1 MIGRLPKL
9 IADVESQA
17 LFDLDLTAGAAA
29 LPSGWSVIGTGATWD
44 DELGFKGGTAA
55 YIRTDNFSAR
65 DALLAAN
72 SGYFYLEFE
81 RESMCTDS
89 TYSSGSTFYDS
100 DGNTD
105 TAAEKSFLWTDDGVG
120 AGQLRIYRNAANY
133 QIVFLDGASSKFSAN
148 LITRRSAKHDSKMGY
163 LLVTWSGTTAA
174 VIIDGNVMKTFTLA
188 AAVTAFKRVYIGAY
202 GGSKFLG
209 AYHVRRIMCGT
220 QYLYPQNHAVRVAV
234 LGDSFV
240 VAGSDRSEPADT
252 DSTTVAELDGL
263 QTATDI
269 NAAMFGKLDNYKGQ
283 APFVFQLQA
292 NVFNRYGKFLSVY
305 NAGNSGNGWRTDV
318 DVRLQIKAA
327 YKSAAAA
334 FNPHVVFMFGSVNDL
349 PNSADTFDLETD
361 FKAHIDDL
369 LAESNAIKRIYLV
382 QTFGWYNATHANANS
397 AAWLANYALYVDQ
410 MARVD
415 GYRNKVVF
423 VPNLWGA
430 APPDS
435 YLLGSHPDN
444 LTTSA
449 DTDFHPSATGHAKI
463 ADTITALLDE
473 RLEYRSSSRSLISNL
488 IT

>member
-1 MIGRLPKL
+1 MSGRLPKL
-9 IADVESQA
+9 LADVESQA

-29 LPSGWSVIGTGATWD
+29 LPSGWAVIGTGATWD
-44 DELGFKGGTAA
+44 DELGFNGGTAA

-72 SGYFYLEFE
+72 SGYFYIEFE
-81 RESMCTDS
+81 REAMCTDN

-105 TAAEKSFLWTDDGVG
+105 TAAEKSLLWTDDG
-120 AGQLRIYRNAANY
+120 AGSGVLRFYRNAANY
-133 QIVFLDGASSKFSAN
+133 QFVFLDGASSKFNAN
-148 LITRRSAKHDSKMGY
+148 LISRRSAKHDSKMGY
-163 LLVTWSGTTAA
+163 LLVTWSGTSAA
-174 VIIDGNVMKTFTLA
+174 IIIDGNVMKTFELA
-188 AAVTAFKRVYIGAY
+188 AAVTALKRVYIGAY
-202 GGSKFLG
+202 AGSKFLG

-220 QYLYPQNHAVRVAV
+220 QYLYPQNHSVRVAV
-234 LGDSFV
+234 LGDSFI

-252 DSTTVAELDGL
+252 DSTTIAELDSL
-263 QTATDI
+263 QSSTEIGAT
-269 NAAMFGKLDNYKGQ
+269 MFGKLDNYRGQ

-292 NVFNRYGKFLSVY
+292 NVFNRYGKFLQVY

-318 DVRLQIKAA
+318 DAGLQIKIA

-334 FNPHVVFMFGSVNDL
+334 FNPQVVLMFGSVNDL
-349 PNSADTFDLETD
+349 PNSADTFDLEAD
-361 FKAHIDDL
+361 LKSHIDDL
-369 LAESNAIKRIYLV
+369 LAASNTIKRIYLV
-382 QTFGWYNATHANANS
+382 QTFGWYNATHANADS

-410 MARVD
+410 MSRVD
-415 GYRNKVVF
+415 GYRNKVVY

-430 APPDS
+430 APDES

-444 LTTSA
+444 STTSA
-449 DTDFHPSATGHAKI
+449 DTDFHPSATGHTKI

-473 RLEYRSSSRSLISNL
+473 RLECRSSPHSLIGNL